1 MKFLDKVSFR
11 KQQIDTVNSFMKTD
25 QAQKEINEIYLQLFD
40 NADFKSAK
48 SVGITLSIE
57 NEIPTFP
64 IINKCWE
71 DGKSVY
77 IPKTFS
83 DYSMNFVKYE
93 RDTELETSS
102 FGVRE
107 PKEYKKEILD
117 PPELIIV
124 PGVAFSREGNNR
136 LGFGAGYYD
145 RYLAQYPTKTIALAV
160 SRQFFIKT
168 PWPVFTLDKPVDQ
181 IISVAEDE

>member
-1 MKFLDKVSFR
+1 MDKVSFR
-11 KQQIDTVNSFMKTD
+11 KHQIDTVNKFMKTD
-25 QAQKEINEIYLQLFD
+25 QAQKEINEIYLQLFS
-40 NADFKSAK
+40 NPDFKIAK
-48 SVGITLSIE
+48 SIGITLSID

-64 IINKCWE
+64 IIKQCWE
-71 DGKSVY
+71 DGKDVY

-83 DYSMNFVKYE
+83 DYSMTFVKY
-93 RDTELETSS
+93 DKQTELETSN

-107 PKEYKKEILD
+107 PKNYESNTMN

-124 PGVAFSREGNNR
+124 PGVAFSKEGNNR

-145 RYLAQYPTKTIALAV
+145 RYLAQHPTKTIALAV
-160 SRQFFIKT
+160 SRQFFVKA
-168 PWPVFTLDKPVDQ
+168 PWPVYTLDKPVDQ